1 MSALSIRRKPVTIT
15 EHPSDI
21 EVTHSGKPLLRDGKG
36 NYTVLVTKVI
46 SGKAMEIV
54 KVFEEFKINTVLY
67 SEKYGR
73 SKSWIKN
80 WKRNGTA
87 EKNVRDISSDLMR
100 TARLLKSTNLAKT
113 NIFDVVEETGVA
125 LSTIAER
132 ADVSRQSI
140 YLCYERD
147 SMTAAMKERLERAMK
162 SIAADIESRVTKALR
177 A

>member
-1 MSALSIRRKPVTIT
+1 
-15 EHPSDI
+15 
-21 EVTHSGKPLLRDGKG
+21 
-36 NYTVLVTKVI
+36 
-46 SGKAMEIV
+46 MEIV

-87 EKNVRDISSDLMR
+87 EKNVRDISSDLLRSAKVM
-100 TARLLKSTNLAKT
+100 KSANLAKA
-113 NIFDVVEETGVA
+113 NIFDIVEETGIA

-147 SMTAAMKERLERAMK
+147 SMTSTMKERLERAMK
-162 SIAADIESRVTKALR
+162 GIAADIESRVNKALR